1 MATYYV
7 GRTYTVWVEV
17 QAESKAEA
25 IDNALDIVYDF
36 VDDCDSGAQMELNE
50 YDDPIVVNSNM
61 DVI

>member
-36 VDDCDSGAQMELNE
+36 VDEHDSGAQMELNE
-50 YDDPIVVNSNM
+50 YEDAIVVNSNM

>member
-17 QAESKAEA
+17 EAESKAEA

-36 VDDCDSGAQMELNE
+36 VDDRDSGAQMELNE
-50 YDDPIVVNSNM
+50 YDDPIVVDSEM
-61 DVI
+61 KVI